1 MRISFVGLLL
11 TLRCTNGWASWN
23 ASEEEYNNLTHA
35 EQRKFD
41 RYITWC
47 NASDLGDFLI
57 LFGIISEKIIVF
69 LQEFGCTGFR
79 EKALTYFCDIFY
91 CFIDFRHVKSNQIYR
106 DIF

>member
-23 ASEEEYNNLTHA
+23 ASEEEYNNLTRA

-47 NASDLGDFLI
+47 NASDLGDFD
-57 LFGIISEKIIVF
+57 FFCIIFKKAYCVF
-69 LQEFGCTGFR
+69 TGVYGFTG
-79 EKALTYFCDIFY
+79 KKL
-91 CFIDFRHVKSNQIYR
+91 
-106 DIF
+106 